1 MKSCLTDADLRRVI
15 YSNVHVGASQGTQNK
30 KKLAASF
37 NFTLRSI
44 FDVLSRNNSK
54 FGDFYI
60 GIASITRKLKKGIQY
75 NGQKKKDKLTHNA
88 LQNITQKTKRPSN
101 TNPTKNWE

>member
-1 MKSCLTDADLRRVI
+1 VLICLFSFDHCIVFPSSIYGFSYLWYLQTCLTDADLRRVI
-15 YSNVHVGASQGTQNK
+15 YSNVHVGDSQGTKNK

-54 FGDFYI
+54 FGDLYI
-60 GIASITRKLKKGIQY
+60 GIASITFKL
-75 NGQKKKDKLTHNA
+75 N
-88 LQNITQKTKRPSN
+88 
-101 TNPTKNWE
+101 